1 MTEPQSIRRFAAAGL
16 VAAFSLLLSACLIS
30 PGQFTSALDLRKDGR
45 FSYSYTGEIYMLG
58 LSKLAEMGNKA
69 GAGDKFE
76 PSACYKED
84 DPMNERPC
92 TKDELAKQKSDWD
105 DGQKSRADKD
115 KRDGEMMRALLGG
128 IDPTSPKAAEEF
140 AERLRKQAGWK
151 SVVYKGEGLFQ
162 VDFAIA
168 GRIDHD
174 FTFPTIER
182 FPMANAFVVL
192 IRRADGTV
200 RMDAP
205 GFAAAS
211 TGGGMSSFAQLAA
224 MGAAMDEGKKDGGG
238 ESKMPK
244 FPTLEGTLVLT
255 TDGTILAN
263 NTDEGPANLPT
274 GQRLE
279 WKISP
284 RTAAAPTAL
293 VRLGS

>member
-1 MTEPQSIRRFAAAGL
+1 MTAFQSYRRFAAAAL
-16 VAAFSLLLSACLIS
+16 VATFSLLLSACLIS
-30 PGQFTSALDLRKDGR
+30 PGKFSSALDIRKDGR

-58 LSKLAEMGNKA
+58 LSKLAEMGNKGKSSGVFSPA
-69 GAGDKFE
+69 R
-76 PSACYKED
+76 CYKQED
-84 DPMNERPC
+84 SMDERSC
-92 TKDELAKQKSDWD
+92 TEDELAKQKSDWD
-105 DGQKSRADKD
+105 EGQKSRADKD

-140 AERLRKQAGWK
+140 ADRLRKQAGWRK
-151 SVVYKGEGLFQ
+151 VIYKGEGLFE
-162 VDFAIA
+162 VDFAIS

-205 GFAAAS
+205 GFAAAN

-224 MGAAMDEGKKDGGG
+224 MGAAMDEVKDGQD
-238 ESKMPK
+238 KMPK
-244 FPTLEGTLVLT
+244 LPALDGTLVLT
-255 TDGTILAN
+255 TDGAILAN
-263 NTDEGPANLPT
+263 NTEDGPAGLPT

-293 VRLGS
+293 IRFGS

>member
-1 MTEPQSIRRFAAAGL
+1 MTAFQSYRRFAAAAL
-16 VAAFSLLLSACLIS
+16 VATFSLLLSACLIS
-30 PGQFTSALDLRKDGR
+30 PGRFSSALDIHKDGR

-58 LSKLAEMGNKA
+58 LSKLAEMGNKGKSSGVFSPA
-69 GAGDKFE
+69 R
-76 PSACYKED
+76 CYKQED
-84 DPMNERPC
+84 SMDERSC
-92 TKDELAKQKSDWD
+92 TEDELAKQKSDWD
-105 DGQKSRADKD
+105 EGQKSRADKD

-140 AERLRKQAGWK
+140 ADRLRKQAGWR
-151 SVVYKGEGLFQ
+151 SVIYKGEGLFQ
-162 VDFAIA
+162 VDFAIS

-205 GFAAAS
+205 GFAAAN

-224 MGAAMDEGKKDGGG
+224 MGAAMDEVKDGQD
-238 ESKMPK
+238 KMPK
-244 FPTLEGTLVLT
+244 LPALDGTLVLT
-255 TDGTILAN
+255 TDGAILAN
-263 NTDEGPANLPT
+263 NTEDGPAGLPT

-284 RTAAAPTAL
+284 RTATAPTAL
-293 VRLGS
+293 IRFGS

>member
-1 MTEPQSIRRFAAAGL
+1 MKFQRRLGVALLVGL
-16 VAAFSLLLSACLIS
+16 SLLLSACLIS
-30 PGQFTSALDLRKDGR
+30 PGKFTSALDIRKDGR

-58 LSKLAEMGNKA
+58 LSKLAEMGNKSKSSGVFSPA
-69 GAGDKFE
+69 R
-76 PSACYKED
+76 CYKEED
-84 DPMNERPC
+84 SMDERSC
-92 TKDELAKQKSDWD
+92 TQDELARQKSDWD

-140 AERLRKQAGWK
+140 ADRLRKQAGWRK
-151 SVVYKGEGLFQ
+151 VVYKGEGLFE
-162 VDFAIA
+162 VDFAII

-182 FPMANAFVVL
+182 FPMANAFL
-192 IRRADGTV
+192 SLNRRADGTV

-205 GFAAAS
+205 GFAAAN

-224 MGAAMDEGKKDGGG
+224 MGAAMDEGKKDGSGG
-238 ESKMPK
+238 NRIPQ
-244 FPTLEGTLVLT
+244 FPAIEGTLILT
-255 TDGTILAN
+255 TDGAILAN
-263 NTDEGPANLPT
+263 NTDEGPVSFTT

-293 VRLGS
+293 VKLGS